1 MQIGTERRRQS
12 LKWVSKGETTEKG
25 RIYQVEP
32 TELYGLAEA
41 VLDAKAPDVHLF
53 RSCDETERA
62 LYELEVQGIEMELQ
76 NEELLLARDEVD
88 AALET
93 YRDLYDFA
101 PVGYLTFDR
110 AGVIRAVNLTGAGL
124 LGIDR
129 SRLLGR
135 RFGQFVA
142 DDARCAFGEFLD
154 QVFAGADKVGC
165 EVPLHQ
171 VGNLPPFVQI
181 EAVAVASGQL
191 CRAVII
197 DISPR
202 RRLEVHHEIQH
213 AEVAAHAA
221 KLEEVNFELEDA
233 NNELEEAN
241 SELEAFNYTVSHD
254 LCSPLTSINGF
265 AQVLLRVSGDQLD
278 EQSKGHLRGIYSST
292 LRMKRLIS
300 SLLEFSRVTHAE
312 LHRETFDMSEMA
324 QAVAA
329 QLSQEERE
337 SRVTF
342 RAAEGIT
349 GSGDAGLCYI
359 ILENLI
365 GNAWKYTVNRV
376 GTVIEFGMTELAG
389 KPVFFVCDNGPGFD
403 MAQAGRLF
411 IPFQRI
417 PGTDAD
423 GHGIGLA
430 TVKRIVRRHGGRV
443 WAESSPGD
451 GATFFYT
458 LE

>member
-1 MQIGTERRRQS
+1 
-12 LKWVSKGETTEKG
+12 
-25 RIYQVEP
+25 VEP
-32 TELYGLAEA
+32 TELCGLAEA
-41 VLDAKAPDVHLF
+41 VLNENAPEVHLS

-62 LYELEVQGIEMELQ
+62 LYELEVQGIEKELQ
-76 NEELLLARDEVD
+76 KEELRLARDEVD

-110 AGVIRAVNLTGAGL
+110 EGVIRAVNLTGAAL

-181 EAVAVASGQL
+181 EAVAAASGQL

-202 RRLEVHHEIQH
+202 RRLEVHHEILH
-213 AEVAAHAA
+213 AKVATRAA
-221 KLEEVNFELEDA
+221 KLEEANLELEDA
-233 NNELEEAN
+233 NSELEDAN
-241 SELEAFNYTVSHD
+241 SELEDANCELEAFNYTVSHD
-254 LCSPLTSINGF
+254 LSSPLTSINGF

-300 SLLEFSRVTHAE
+300 SLLDFSRVTHAE
-312 LHRETFDMSEMA
+312 IHREPFDMSEMA

-342 RAAEGIT
+342 QAAEGLT
-349 GSGDAGLCYI
+349 GSGDVGLCRI
-359 ILENLI
+359 VLENLI

-403 MAQAGRLF
+403 MAQAGKLF